1 MYKMKSSILSLL
13 IIIFTAFSFIRCGE
27 PDGEKALQGESDQK
41 IIAVAEILTEVN
53 AFSPITTRKEE
64 FEAESLLYGDKIIPY
79 SREEKYEIAGFLEAV
94 EDFGKNRITV
104 VPIIKARAMPGGPV
118 ERDFYEHIKATLLEG
133 LKKAENVHGV
143 YLSMHGS
150 MGVKGLRDPEGDIL
164 RSVRQVLGENV
175 PIGVSFDMHANI
187 TRDKARNATF
197 IVGYK
202 TNPHRD
208 FFDAGYRAGEIL
220 IKTIQG
226 KVKPVMVYNK
236 MRLLKGGG
244 MQIDLL
250 SPMRQIFSRMDDMED
265 SDEVLC
271 VSNFTVHLWLDNEPE
286 LGWTTVVVTDNNR
299 DLAQKLADELADLN
313 WSVRAVKHHEG
324 YTPSEA
330 IAIAR
335 DSWLLRKLGTVL
347 FSDVSD
353 NVLAGAPGENTWIL
367 KVLMEEGPDLTSY
380 LTVRDRD
387 AAQKAFTHKIGETI
401 TLTLGGKLERV
412 YNKPLEFSGTL
423 LVKKKGK
430 YGKTVILKRKGIHLV
445 ITELSTGSS
454 YPSFYQDLGL
464 SIWSADIVVVKS
476 IFHFRWRYLL
486 YNRKTLYVKTVGTTN
501 VDVRQLKYTNIP
513 RPIYPLDDIDSWR

>member
-1 MYKMKSSILSLL
+1 MKSSMLSLL
-13 IIIFTAFSFIRCGE
+13 IVTFTAFSLIRCGE
-27 PDGEKALQGESDQK
+27 PREEKATQGDSEQK
-41 IIAVAEILTEVN
+41 TIAVAEILTEVN
-53 AFSPITTRKEE
+53 AFSPITTGKAE
-64 FEAESLLYGDKIIPY
+64 FEAESLLYGDEIIPY
-79 SREEKYEIAGFLEAV
+79 SREEKHEIAGFLEAV
-94 EDFGKNRITV
+94 EDFGEKRITV

-118 ERDFYEHIKATLLEG
+118 ERNFYEHIKTTLLEKLASIENLNG
-133 LKKAENVHGV
+133 L

-164 RSVRQVLGENV
+164 RSVRKIVGDHI

-187 TRDKARNATF
+187 TREKARNATF

-265 SDEVLC
+265 SDAVLC
-271 VSNFTVHLWLDNEPE
+271 VSNFTVHLWLNNEPE
-286 LGWTTVVVTDNNR
+286 LGWSTVVVTNNNR
-299 DLAQKLADELADLN
+299 NLAQKLADELADLN
-313 WSVRAVKHHEG
+313 WSVRTVTHHEG

-330 IAIAR
+330 IEIAR
-335 DSWLLRKLGTVL
+335 ESWFLRKIGTVL

-367 KVLMEEGPDLTSY
+367 KALMEKGADLTSY
-380 LTVRDRD
+380 ITIRDRD
-387 AAQKAFTHKIGETI
+387 AARKAFTRKIGETI
-401 TLTLGGKLERV
+401 TLTLGGKLERI
-412 YNKPLEFSGTL
+412 YNRPLEFSGTL
-423 LVKKKGK
+423 LVKKRGK
-430 YGKTVILKRKGIHLV
+430 YGKTVVLRNKGVHLV

-486 YNRKTLYVKTVGTTN
+486 YNRKTLYVKTTGTTN
-501 VDVRQLKYTNIP
+501 VDVFQLKYTNIP
-513 RPIYPLDDIDSWR
+513 RPLYPLDDIDSWR